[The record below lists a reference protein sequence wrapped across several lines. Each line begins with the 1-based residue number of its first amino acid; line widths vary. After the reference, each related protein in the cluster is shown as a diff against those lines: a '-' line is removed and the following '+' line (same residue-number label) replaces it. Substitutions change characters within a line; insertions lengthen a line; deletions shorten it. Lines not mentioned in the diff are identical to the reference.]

1 MKIRN
6 KETGRFEVAN
16 RKWDGNKRRGS
27 DDSHTEILVQLSS
40 VATSIEGIEKHLETA
55 NDRLEKVES
64 QSVQNDKAIAVV
76 RTVGLVLFG
85 LLGLG
90 AAVWQAI
97 GG

>member
-1 MKIRN
+1 VS
-6 KETGRFEVAN
+6 T
-16 RKWDGNKRRGS
+16 RKWDGGKRRGS
-27 DDSHTEILVQLSS
+27 DNAHTEILVQLSS
-40 VATSIEGIEKHLETA
+40 MATSVEGIEKHLETSNA
-55 NDRLEKVES
+55 RLSKVEDES
-64 QSVQNDKAIAVV
+64 IKNDKSIAIV

>member
-1 MKIRN
+1 MS
-6 KETGRFEVAN
+6 T
-16 RKWDGNKRRGS
+16 RKWDGGKRRGS
-27 DDSHTEILVQLSS
+27 DNAHTEILVQLSS
-40 VATSIEGIEKHLETA
+40 MATSVEGIEKHLETSNA
-55 NDRLEKVES
+55 RLSKVEDES
-64 QSVQNDKAIAVV
+64 IKNDKSIAIV